1 MHMLTLIFAILA
13 AVFVYSFKDEGL
25 PRHCAQAEENGFEI
39 SEQCQAIAD
48 EWNSRYGLRD

>member
-1 MHMLTLIFAILA
+1 MHSLTLIFAVLA
-13 AVFVYSFKDEGL
+13 AVFVYSFKDAGL

-48 EWNSRYGLRD
+48 EWNARNGVGK